1 MRFIVLAIV
10 LAFPMLDVLATVRF
24 AHWTGTPV
32 WVWMASSIAA
42 GGYLL
47 HNERLAFRARTVAAL
62 HGEEPLFRG
71 LLDSGRK
78 VLAGFLFLIPG
89 IVSDLIAIA
98 LLMLPI
104 NLGRGFAPQAAG
116 AREPGRRAAIRG
128 EYRRIE

>member
-1 MRFIVLAIV
+1 
-10 LAFPMLDVLATVRF
+10 
-24 AHWTGTPV
+24 
-32 WVWMASSIAA
+32 MASSIAA

>member
-10 LAFPMLDVLATVRF
+10 LAFPVLDLVATVRF
-24 AHWTGTPV
+24 AQWTSTPV
-32 WVWMASSIAA
+32 WVWLALSVVSGI
-42 GGYLL
+42 YLL
-47 HNERLAFRARTVAAL
+47 RNERLAFRARTVAAL

-78 VLAGFLFLIPG
+78 VLAGLLLLFPG

-104 NLGRGFAPQAAG
+104 NVGRGYATQSAG
-116 AREPGRRAAIRG
+116 GRTSRNAIDG